1 MRAME
6 NLVHRCMARTLEQD
20 GSVEVV
26 HDEAARRLQQAS
38 SGMGALLRFHLPA
51 MQLA

>member
-1 MRAME
+1 MT
-6 NLVHRCMARTLEQD
+6 RTLEQN

-26 HDEAARRLQQAS
+26 HDEAARRLQQAGG
-38 SGMGALLRFHLPA
+38 GMGALLRYRLPA